1 MLRYNSTDSALEF
14 WNGAA
19 WITLDGAGG
28 TANAA
33 GSDRQIQF
41 NNGGTLL
48 GADTNFVYTSAG
60 DFIVGS
66 YQLDDTG
73 TGTEDNRM
81 FFDVSKGAFRAGYT
95 ADDDWDDANV
105 GDRSFAVGAGVRASG
120 TAAIAFGAS
129 TTSSGYVTTAMG
141 QNTSATQDYATA
153 MGYYTTA
160 SGNSSVAMGREA
172 TASGAQSMA
181 IGLGDATGTAPEVSG
196 QGSLGIFMGNRSG
209 INVAD
214 AYTMAIMGGDF
225 VIGSY
230 QLDDTTTGSENSR
243 LFFDVSKSAFRAGYV
258 DAAQWD
264 DASVGN
270 YSFASGNGT
279 TASGGVSTAL
289 GLDTTASGGMSI
301 AMGELST
308 ASGSNSTAIGYST
321 TASGGVST
329 AIGSGSIASGHRSL
343 ATGWQTR
350 ASGIG
355 STAMGYQV
363 IAGSGTAADGA
374 GDGAFAIGLMD
385 DTVTITTRPTVTGIQ
400 SMGIFMGDQDGGVD
414 VASSNTL
421 ALLGGVMVID
431 PSVPATETAA
441 STGGEQDLELD
452 VEGQIGATHYC
463 DEDGNNCFTA
473 ASVGSG
479 SGVWQVTGGAGT
491 EVVSTIATSAP
502 YASADFV
509 FGSATLSDAG
519 TAAHDSRVYFDKSQ
533 SAFRAG
539 LADGTQWDSP
549 GQYSFAAGWNTT
561 ASNTASF
568 AAGEETTA
576 SGYNSTAL
584 GSWTTAAGSM
594 SLATGFETTA
604 SANYTT
610 AMGYETTA
618 SGVHSMAIGLGDTSG
633 TFPVVS
639 GTSSIGIFMGDQSG
653 VDVASAN
660 TMAIMGGN
668 VGIGTVNPSS
678 VLELQATANGDMLRL
693 DGVQGTTTN
702 YIAAD
707 VSGAEENVS
716 ARIGFRDN
724 VGVHGAHIVFETK
737 NGAGSGTSTTEV
749 MRIEDGGNVGIGNN
763 DPDEALDVT
772 GNGLFSGNL
781 GVAGATIDADVGV
794 NVAMAVGDQDR
805 AGVVNTLT
813 LTGTHTAGRTN
824 VGTYNFA
831 TNNANNNSN
840 YSYIT
845 GTFNDV
851 NNGAGDNY
859 LEIHGTR
866 NQIANYNTGT
876 TGRGIGTLSSF
887 ANYGT
892 GTMSQYYGNRVNI
905 GNSTTGTIQE
915 AYGLSSDITNSAGG
929 EIGYGAGAIVGVT
942 NDAGGNMYDAH
953 GFESY
958 VRNDEGT
965 ISFGAYGL
973 DANIEQAVAGGTIY
987 NAYGANVEITET
999 AGTIDVAYLYRGIYS
1014 GTPNTAWG
1022 LHISGES
1029 YNTLSGKLMIGT
1041 TTDNAGVS
1049 LDLGS
1054 NTDSILLPVGTDAQQ
1069 PGSPIEGMFRYN
1081 SDDNAIEF
1089 WNGTAWVSLDGTG
1102 GTASAAGSDRQIQFN
1117 DGGSALGADANFV
1130 YTSAGDFI
1138 VGSYQ
1143 LDDTGTGSE
1152 DYRMF
1157 FDVSKGAFR
1166 AGITDDDDWD
1176 DANVGNYSVA
1186 MGSYTIASGPASTAM
1201 GQATT
1206 ASGTYST
1213 AFGRTTTA
1221 SGYGATAMGRDNISS
1236 GDYSTTIGREVDV
1249 SGDHSMAIGLG
1260 DATTR
1265 PHVSGANSL
1274 GIFMGDQSGVDVSSA
1289 NTMAI
1294 MGGQVGIGTALPAT
1308 ILDIEHAGGTGVSN
1322 PAILR
1327 LTNSTS
1333 QGSAWIEFYEETPT
1347 ADYQSFQAGY
1357 YSSADGST
1365 NEFRIAGGW
1374 TSGSPA
1380 DIENNPYF
1388 RITRNTG
1395 TAAFEN
1401 SVVVQDSGDADLII
1415 GSTDNGDM
1423 ATLSLFESYDQ
1434 DMSAVTGTA
1443 SGARV
1448 RYDGDENE
1456 FRIETVVSGTSTN
1469 ILRIDRDSGYSLF
1482 EEDAIIQSADNADL
1496 FVAST
1501 TDGNNA
1507 TIHMY
1512 EQYTGD
1518 IDETLTVTH
1527 GARIVYDGSTNLFQ
1541 ILTGNS
1547 GSFTD
1552 RFNIARDTGDITMS
1566 GTGALKIHAGTTAQQ
1581 PGTPVEGMFRYNT
1594 DDNAIEFWNG
1604 SAWVSL
1610 DGTGGVAS
1618 AAGNNRE
1625 IQFNDGGS
1633 ALGADTNFVYTSAGE
1648 LIVGSYQLDDTGTGT
1663 EDARMFFDVSKGAF
1677 RAGSASETQWDDGNV
1692 GDYSFASGQDN
1703 IASAQSAT
1711 ALGQFNQVSAN
1722 YSTAVGATN
1731 TVSGEAAFA
1740 AGIYNGVSGQ
1750 SGIALGYGNEASG
1763 GYAAEG
1769 SFSVAIGN
1777 SNTASGIRSTALGFE
1792 ATASGQDS
1800 MAIGLGNATTTAPE
1814 VSGESS
1820 LGIFMG
1826 DQDGVDVSSSNTM
1839 AILGGDFIVGS
1850 PQTDDDGTH
1859 DYRMFFDVSKGA
1871 FRAGAVTDDRW
1882 DDSNVGTSSFA
1893 VGEATRASG
1902 DYSAAMGYGTTASGF
1917 YSTAMGGGTNASDTY
1932 STAMGG
1938 YTTASGQYST
1948 AMGRDT
1954 IASGSYS
1961 IAIGLGDASTTDP
1974 TVSGTSSL
1982 GIFMGD
1988 QDGVELSQANTMS
2001 LMGGSFGIGT
2011 VAPISEL
2018 HVVDNNADSEA
2029 VVTIGPGNTDGLELR
2044 YYGTNSYL
2052 RNGYN
2057 DSSSNG
2063 KMYFITGGNSWEN
2076 PIFTLGAK
2084 AGAGVGIWDSTPD
2097 ARFEITHDG
2106 ATTTEDYIM
2115 VSSDDTDPNNG
2126 DIMILDTNGNLGLGT
2141 ATPQA
2146 SLDINSTDSILLPRG
2161 TTAQQPG
2168 SPVEGM
2174 FRYNSDDNAIEFW
2187 NGTAWVSLDGTGG
2200 TASAAGSDREIQ
2212 FNDGGTALGA
2222 DTNFV
2227 YTSAGD
2233 FIVGSYQTDDTGNT
2247 AEDMRMFFSK
2257 SHGAFRAGHVTGT
2270 HWDDVNIGDFSV
2282 AMGYDS
2288 EATAETSVSIGR
2300 DTTASGVSS
2309 VAMGN
2314 NTTASGT
2321 AATALGGYATASGF
2335 RSTAMGSGT
2344 TASTPYSTAFGRD
2357 TTASGDTST
2366 ALGREATASGDNSM
2380 AIGLGDATGTDPAVS
2395 GNNSIGIFMGDQ
2407 SGIDVSSSNTMAILG
2422 GDFIVGSPQTDD
2434 DGTHDYRMFFDVSSG
2449 AFRAGYVAGTQWDN
2463 TGVASG
2469 SVAFGRDTTASNI
2482 NAFASGRDTVAS
2494 GATSTAMGSNTT
2506 ASGQYSTAI
2515 GSSALAQNTSTT
2527 AIGYNVNV
2535 TGAYSMGLSGGQHT
2549 STAPIVSG
2557 ANSVGIFAGDQGD
2570 EDIATSNA
2578 VVMLADYVGVGT
2590 AAPDVM
2596 LDVTGDIEYTG
2607 TLTDVSDRRLKE
2619 NIEPLSTEHGSL
2631 LNKIDQVKGYSFTMK
2646 DDEKH
2651 RTEYG
2656 VIAQELEEIF
2666 PDLVHTAKDEIGTK
2680 SVNYVGLIAPMIEA
2694 TKELKAENDSL
2705 KEELASVNKSL
2716 EDISKQVALL
2726 NTAAG
2731 NNVGKASMLS
2741 YLWILLAL
2749 MGGVGLSLIV
2759 QRKYID
2765 KVRG

>member
-1 MLRYNSTDSALEF
+1 MSGASYEANLFGVDNPTARISLGFVDATDGTTYSETARFMQTGLLSMNTGSTGQRLLFWDDGNQHHGLGVDMTGGTFETNIFGVSEGALGHLSFGFVDETDGTTYTEYMRLTEAGQLNINSTESILLPAGTTAQQPGTPIEGMFRYNSDDNAIEF
-14 WNGAA
+14 WNGTA
-19 WITLDGAGG
+19 WVSYDGTGG
-28 TANAA
+28 TASAA

-41 NNGGTLL
+41 NDGGSAL
-48 GADTNFVYTSAG
+48 GAAANFVYTSAG

-73 TGTEDNRM
+73 TGNEDYRM
-81 FFDVSKGAFRAGYT
+81 FFDVSKGAFRAGHVT
-95 ADDDWDDANV
+95 GTEWNDANV
-105 GDRSFAVGAGVRASG
+105 GIGSFAVGHETTATQPFSFASG
-120 TAAIAFGAS
+120 SFSTAS
-129 TTSSGYVTTAMG
+129 HYYT
-141 QNTSATQDYATA
+141 TA

-160 SGNSSVAMGREA
+160 SGQFSIAQGHDV
-172 TASGAQSMA
+172 TASGEHSMA

-452 VEGQIGATHYC
+452 VTGDIGAVNYC

-473 ASVGSG
+473 ASVASG
-479 SGVWQVTGGAGT
+479 SGVWQVTGGAGS
-491 EVVSTIATSAP
+491 EAVVTIDASAP
-502 YASADFV
+502 YATSDFV
-509 FGSATLSDAG
+509 FGSGTLDDNTG
-519 TAAHDSRVYFDKSQ
+519 TTDDNSRMFFDKDRA
-533 SAFRAG
+533 AFRAG
-539 LADGTQWDSP
+539 TSNDSNYMDEANIGMYSFGAGYMP
-549 GQYSFAAGWNTT
+549 RATGQYSVAMGNA
-561 ASNTASF
+561 
-568 AAGEETTA
+568 TTA
-576 SGYNSTAL
+576 SGTTSVAIGNGVSATGSYSAAFGCGTSVTGGHAFVEGQGTLASAEWAVAMGAYTRAEGLAAFAL
-584 GSWTTAAGSM
+584 GRDA
-594 SLATGFETTA
+594 
-604 SANYTT
+604 
-610 AMGYETTA
+610 TA
-618 SGVHSMAIGLGDTSG
+618 SGDYSMAIGLGNATG
-633 TFPVVS
+633 TAPAVS
-639 GTSSIGIFMGDQSG
+639 G
-653 VDVASAN
+653 
-660 TMAIMGGN
+660 
-668 VGIGTVNPSS
+668 
-678 VLELQATANGDMLRL
+678 
-693 DGVQGTTTN
+693 
-702 YIAAD
+702 
-707 VSGAEENVS
+707 
-716 ARIGFRDN
+716 
-724 VGVHGAHIVFETK
+724 
-737 NGAGSGTSTTEV
+737 
-749 MRIEDGGNVGIGNN
+749 
-763 DPDEALDVT
+763 
-772 GNGLFSGNL
+772 
-781 GVAGATIDADVGV
+781 
-794 NVAMAVGDQDR
+794 
-805 AGVVNTLT
+805 
-813 LTGTHTAGRTN
+813 
-824 VGTYNFA
+824 
-831 TNNANNNSN
+831 NNS
-840 YSYIT
+840 I
-845 GTFNDV
+845 
-851 NNGAGDNY
+851 
-859 LEIHGTR
+859 
-866 NQIANYNTGT
+866 
-876 TGRGIGTLSSF
+876 
-887 ANYGT
+887 
-892 GTMSQYYGNRVNI
+892 
-905 GNSTTGTIQE
+905 
-915 AYGLSSDITNSAGG
+915 
-929 EIGYGAGAIVGVT
+929 
-942 NDAGGNMYDAH
+942 
-953 GFESY
+953 
-958 VRNDEGT
+958 
-965 ISFGAYGL
+965 
-973 DANIEQAVAGGTIY
+973 
-987 NAYGANVEITET
+987 
-999 AGTIDVAYLYRGIYS
+999 
-1014 GTPNTAWG
+1014 
-1022 LHISGES
+1022 
-1029 YNTLSGKLMIGT
+1029 
-1041 TTDNAGVS
+1041 
-1049 LDLGS
+1049 
-1054 NTDSILLPVGTDAQQ
+1054 
-1069 PGSPIEGMFRYN
+1069 
-1081 SDDNAIEF
+1081 
-1089 WNGTAWVSLDGTG
+1089 
-1102 GTASAAGSDRQIQFN
+1102 
-1117 DGGSALGADANFV
+1117 
-1130 YTSAGDFI
+1130 
-1138 VGSYQ
+1138 
-1143 LDDTGTGSE
+1143 
-1152 DYRMF
+1152 
-1157 FDVSKGAFR
+1157 
-1166 AGITDDDDWD
+1166 
-1176 DANVGNYSVA
+1176 
-1186 MGSYTIASGPASTAM
+1186 
-1201 GQATT
+1201 
-1206 ASGTYST
+1206 
-1213 AFGRTTTA
+1213 
-1221 SGYGATAMGRDNISS
+1221 
-1236 GDYSTTIGREVDV
+1236 
-1249 SGDHSMAIGLG
+1249 
-1260 DATTR
+1260 
-1265 PHVSGANSL
+1265 

-1581 PGTPVEGMFRYNT
+1581 PGTPIEGMFRYNT
-1594 DDNAIEFWNG
+1594 DDSAIEFWNG
-1604 SAWVSL
+1604 ATWVSL

-1633 ALGADTNFVYTSAGE
+1633 ALGADTNFVYTSAGDF
-1648 LIVGSYQLDDTGTGT
+1648 IVGSYQLDDTATG
-1663 EDARMFFDVSKGAF
+1663 S
-1677 RAGSASETQWDDGNV
+1677 Q
-1692 GDYSFASGQDN
+1692 
-1703 IASAQSAT
+1703 
-1711 ALGQFNQVSAN
+1711 
-1722 YSTAVGATN
+1722 
-1731 TVSGEAAFA
+1731 
-1740 AGIYNGVSGQ
+1740 
-1750 SGIALGYGNEASG
+1750 
-1763 GYAAEG
+1763 
-1769 SFSVAIGN
+1769 
-1777 SNTASGIRSTALGFE
+1777 
-1792 ATASGQDS
+1792 
-1800 MAIGLGNATTTAPE
+1800 
-1814 VSGESS
+1814 
-1820 LGIFMG
+1820 
-1826 DQDGVDVSSSNTM
+1826 
-1839 AILGGDFIVGS
+1839 
-1850 PQTDDDGTH
+1850 

-1871 FRAGAVTDDRW
+1871 FRAGEAQGAQW
-1882 DDSNVGTSSFA
+1882 DDANVGLRSTAFGQNSTASGPYSIAAGEQATASGYAATAFGRASTASNDHSIAMGYSSQA
-1893 VGEATRASG
+1893 SGQDSIAMGRETIASG
-1902 DYSAAMGYGTTASGF
+1902 DYSMAL
-1917 YSTAMGGGTNASDTY
+1917 
-1932 STAMGG
+1932 
-1938 YTTASGQYST
+1938 
-1948 AMGRDT
+1948 
-1954 IASGSYS
+1954 
-1961 IAIGLGDASTTDP
+1961 GLGNSTSTRP

-2187 NGTAWVSLDGTGG
+2187 NGTAWISLDGTGG
-2200 TASAAGSDREIQ
+2200 VASAAGNNREIQ
-2212 FNDGGTALGA
+2212 FNDGGSALGADTNFVYTSAGDFIVGSYQLDDTGTGSEDLRMFFDRSKGAFRAGQVNSTQWDNANVGDYSVAMGSHTTASGMYSVALGNMAQATAGSAIAMGPNATASNYAAIALGGIVTASGDYSVAMGRDATASANYSMAIGLGDATGAAPIVSGANSLGIFMGDQSGVDVSSANVMAIMGGNLAIGNVNGTQALDVTGNGLFSGNLGVAEATVNNNYGINVTKSSSDTDTRGINSTLNLTGTDTGAREISGIRSNISYGANNNGEYTTVTGTHNTFGNTTSSSYSSAHMIYNYAETNNTGSTGSLYGMRTNMTHYGTGTNSAFYGNNVRLGNSSTGTISEAYGNTAVITNGSSGGNIDNAFASNNTIHNDGAGHMYVAAGSRNLIQNDEGDISTGAYGVTGEIEQLVAGGTIDDAVANTASITLTAGTINTAYLYRGVYTGSPTVAWGLHISGESYNTLSGKLMIGTTTDNAGVSLDLGSNTDSILLPVGTDAQQPGSPIEGMFRYNSDDNAIEFWNGTAWVSLDGTGGVASAAGNNREIQFNDGGSALGA

-2321 AATALGGYATASGF
+2321 ASIALGNDTTANDYQAVALGSNNTASGSQSTAIGRYLTASGDRSLALGGQTLASGTA
-2335 RSTAMGSGT
+2335 STAMGQ
-2344 TASTPYSTAFGRD
+2344 
-2357 TTASGDTST
+2357 
-2366 ALGREATASGDNSM
+2366 EATASGDWSF
-2380 AIGLGDATGTDPAVS
+2380 AISLGDQTGNPTVS
-2395 GNNSIGIFMGDQ
+2395 GQSSFGLFMGDQ

-2619 NIEPLSTEHGSL
+2619 NIEPLTKQGSL

-2666 PDLVHTAKDEIGTK
+2666 PDLVHTAHDEIGTK

-2705 KEELASVNKSL
+2705 KQELASVNKSL